1 MELLSPAGSY
11 EALLAAEKN
20 GADAVYM
27 GLGGFNARRS
37 ARNFTD
43 EDFTRAV
50 DYCHERGVKVYLTL
64 NTLLT
69 DRELP
74 EAAEVLKKASAWG
87 VDAVLVQDWG
97 LWQLA
102 RLVAPDQP
110 LHASTQM
117 SLHTLSGA
125 RLAAELGME
134 RVVLA
139 RELSARDVETIC
151 RGCGAEVEVF
161 GHGALCMCYS
171 GQCAMSAMIGGRSG
185 NRGTCAQ
192 PCRLPYTVGEKTGYL
207 LSLKDNNLSPYLRQM
222 EEMGVSCVKLEGRM
236 KRPEY
241 VAAVTGI
248 YAALL
253 REHRAPTADEQ
264 KKLAL
269 AFSRDG
275 FTDGYYRGR
284 RGKEMFGV
292 RPETARWP
300 EEWFGTLRAAYEKED
315 MRLVPGRFRA
325 ALRLGEP
332 MVLTA
337 EDGDG
342 HCVTVSG
349 VAPEAARSR
358 AVTAGEVEARLRKT
372 GGTAFTVSDCAV
384 TAEDGLSVPASAL
397 NALRRDALAALETL
411 RTEIPERREGMFV
424 PAERIKNPTEPPRFT
439 VSIYR
444 AGQLTD
450 ALVNEGVETVYV
462 PLELLPSVEV
472 EKYRGRTKFAAVLPR
487 VWRTADEE
495 GLREQLRTAKERG
508 VECAVLG
515 NLGHFALVRGLDME
529 LRGDFGLNVFN
540 SAALRFLQEQG
551 LSGATLSFELRHEQL
566 RDISKCI
573 PCEAIVYGRLPL
585 MITENCIVANE
596 FGCRHFKG
604 RCDALCADSA
614 CAGAPELT
622 DRVGERFPVLH
633 AYGCRSELQNG
644 KTLWL
649 ADKPEYRKIGL
660 TYARLR
666 FTTESAEECVR
677 VLRAYKGREE
687 YTPKDITRGLFYR
700 GVE

>member
-11 EALLAAEKN
+11 EALLAAVQN

-43 EDFTRAV
+43 EDFARAA

-139 RELSARDVETIC
+139 RELPNRDVETIC

-192 PCRLPYTVGEKTGYL
+192 PCRLPYTVGKKTGYL

-248 YAALL
+248 YRRLL
-253 REHRAPTADEQ
+253 DEKRPPSPTEQ
-264 KKLAL
+264 TQLER
-269 AFSRDG
+269 AFSRSG
-275 FTDGYYRGR
+275 FTDGYWTGR
-284 RGKEMFGV
+284 RGAKMFGM
-292 RPETARWP
+292 RPESARWP
-300 EEWFGTLRAAYEKED
+300 EDWFAQVRKTYEGGAENRPVAVDFTCRIAAGEE
-315 MRLVPGRFRA
+315 A
-325 ALRLGEP
+325 AL
-332 MVLTA
+332 TA
-337 EDGDG
+337 ALPDGRS
-342 HCVTVSG
+342 VTVTG
-349 VAPEAARSR
+349 PVPEAARSR
-358 AVTAGEVEARLRKT
+358 SLTEEELRTRLQKT
-372 GGTAFTVSDCAV
+372 GGTVFACRKTDISL
-384 TAEDGLSVPASAL
+384 EGGLMLSAGSI
-397 NALRRDALAALETL
+397 NALRRDALAELWVLLTSMPQRRTFDTPAL
-411 RTEIPERREGMFV
+411 
-424 PAERIKNPTEPPRFT
+424 PAAPAAYTGAPKLTASVT
-439 VSIYR
+439 Y
-444 AGQLTD
+444 AYQLT
-450 ALVNEGVETVYV
+450 AELARGVEYLYL
-462 PLELLPSVEV
+462 PLALLGEIDLD
-472 EKYRGRTKFAAVLPR
+472 EYAGYTKLCAVLPR
-487 VWRTADEE
+487 I
-495 GLREQLRTAKERG
+495 LRTEDEGKFRE
-508 VECAVLG
+508 VLQEHPQLTAVAVS
-515 NLGHFALVRGLDME
+515 NLGHLPIVDGLGLEVRGDL
-529 LRGDFGLNVFN
+529 GLNVFN
-540 SAALRFLQEQG
+540 SRALLLMQELG
-551 LSGATLSFELRHEQL
+551 LESVTVSAELRHQQVRDL
-566 RDISKCI
+566 RKYI
-573 PCEAIVYGRLPL
+573 PCEAVVYGRLPL
-585 MITENCIVANE
+585 MVTENCPL
-596 FGCRHFKG
+596 
-604 RCDALCADSA
+604 RCSGQCSA
-614 CAGAPELT
+614 GSGGVLT
-622 DRVGERFPVLH
+622 DRTGARFPVLCGH
-633 AYGCRSELQNG
+633 GCRPEIQNSRP
-644 KTLWL
+644 LYL
-649 ADKPEYRKIGL
+649 ADKPEWKKCGL
-660 TYARLR
+660 RWARLR
-666 FTTESAEECVR
+666 LTTETAEEA
-677 VLRAYKGREE
+677 L
-687 YTPKDITRGLFYR
+687 DILQRYQGSDFPAPAGFTRGLFYR

>member
-11 EALLAAEKN
+11 EALLAAVQN

-43 EDFTRAV
+43 EDFARAV

-248 YAALL
+248 YRRLL
-253 REHRAPTADEQ
+253 DEKRPPSPTEQ
-264 KKLAL
+264 TQLER
-269 AFSRDG
+269 AFSRSG
-275 FTDGYYRGR
+275 FTDGYWTGR
-284 RGKEMFGV
+284 RGAKMFGM
-292 RPETARWP
+292 RPESARWP
-300 EEWFGTLRAAYEKED
+300 EDWFAQVRKTYEGGAENRPVAVDFTCRIAAGEE
-315 MRLVPGRFRA
+315 A
-325 ALRLGEP
+325 AL
-332 MVLTA
+332 TA
-337 EDGDG
+337 ALPDGRS
-342 HCVTVSG
+342 VTVTG
-349 VAPEAARSR
+349 PVPEAARSR
-358 AVTAGEVEARLRKT
+358 SLTEEELRTRLQKT
-372 GGTAFTVSDCAV
+372 GGTVFACRKIDISLSG
-384 TAEDGLSVPASAL
+384 GLMLSAGSI
-397 NALRRDALAALETL
+397 NALRRDALAGLRVLLTSMPQRRTFDTPAL
-411 RTEIPERREGMFV
+411 
-424 PAERIKNPTEPPRFT
+424 PAAPAAYTGAPKLTASVT
-439 VSIYR
+439 Y
-444 AGQLTD
+444 AHQLTTEL
-450 ALVNEGVETVYV
+450 ARGVEYLYL
-462 PLELLPSVEV
+462 PLALLGEIDLD
-472 EKYRGRTKFAAVLPR
+472 EYAGYTKLCAVLPR
-487 VWRTADEE
+487 I
-495 GLREQLRTAKERG
+495 LRTEDEGKFRE
-508 VECAVLG
+508 VLQEHPQLTAVAVS
-515 NLGHFALVRGLDME
+515 NLGHLPIVDGLGLEVRGDL
-529 LRGDFGLNVFN
+529 GLNVFN
-540 SAALRFLQEQG
+540 SRALLLMQELG
-551 LSGATLSFELRHEQL
+551 LESVTVSAELRHQQVRDL
-566 RDISKCI
+566 RKYI
-573 PCEAIVYGRLPL
+573 PCEAVVYGRLPL
-585 MITENCIVANE
+585 MVTENCPL
-596 FGCRHFKG
+596 
-604 RCDALCADSA
+604 RCSGQCSA
-614 CAGAPELT
+614 GSGGVLT
-622 DRVGERFPVLH
+622 DRTGARFPVLCGH
-633 AYGCRSELQNG
+633 SCRPEIQNSRP
-644 KTLWL
+644 LYL
-649 ADKPEYRKIGL
+649 ADKPEWKKCGL
-660 TYARLR
+660 RWARLR
-666 FTTESAEECVR
+666 LTTETAEEA
-677 VLRAYKGREE
+677 L
-687 YTPKDITRGLFYR
+687 DILQRYQGSDFPAPAGFTRGPFYR

>member
-11 EALLAAEKN
+11 EALLAAVQN

-43 EDFTRAV
+43 EDFARAV

-74 EAAEVLKKASAWG
+74 EAAEVLRKASAWG

-139 RELSARDVETIC
+139 RELSNRDVETIC

-248 YAALL
+248 YRRLL
-253 REHRAPTADEQ
+253 DEKRPPSPAEQ
-264 KKLAL
+264 AQLER
-269 AFSRDG
+269 AFSRSG
-275 FTDGYYRGR
+275 FTDGYWTGR
-284 RGKEMFGV
+284 RGAKMFGM
-292 RPETARWP
+292 RPESARWP
-300 EEWFGTLRAAYEKED
+300 EDWFAQVRKTYEGGAENRPVAVDFTCRIAAGEE
-315 MRLVPGRFRA
+315 A
-325 ALRLGEP
+325 AL
-332 MVLTA
+332 TA
-337 EDGDG
+337 ALPDGRS
-342 HCVTVSG
+342 VTVTG
-349 VAPEAARSR
+349 PVPEAARSR
-358 AVTAGEVEARLRKT
+358 SLTEEELRTRLQKT
-372 GGTAFTVSDCAV
+372 GGTVFACRKTDISL
-384 TAEDGLSVPASAL
+384 EDGLMLSAGSI
-397 NALRRDALAALETL
+397 NALRRDALAELRVLLTSMPQRRTFDTPAL
-411 RTEIPERREGMFV
+411 
-424 PAERIKNPTEPPRFT
+424 PAAPAAYTGAPKLTASVT
-439 VSIYR
+439 Y
-444 AGQLTD
+444 AYQLTTEL
-450 ALVNEGVETVYV
+450 ARGVEYLYL
-462 PLELLPSVEV
+462 PLALLGEIDLD
-472 EKYRGRTKFAAVLPR
+472 EYAGYTKLCAVLPR
-487 VWRTADEE
+487 I
-495 GLREQLRTAKERG
+495 LRTEDEGKFRE
-508 VECAVLG
+508 VLQEHPQLTAVAVS
-515 NLGHFALVRGLDME
+515 NLGHLPIVDGLGLEVRGDL
-529 LRGDFGLNVFN
+529 GLNVFN
-540 SAALRFLQEQG
+540 SRALLLMQELG
-551 LSGATLSFELRHEQL
+551 LESVTVSAELRHQQVRDL
-566 RDISKCI
+566 RKYI
-573 PCEAIVYGRLPL
+573 PCEAVVYGRLPL
-585 MITENCIVANE
+585 MVTENCPL
-596 FGCRHFKG
+596 
-604 RCDALCADSA
+604 RCSGQCSA
-614 CAGAPELT
+614 GSGGVLT
-622 DRVGERFPVLH
+622 DRTGARFPVLCGH
-633 AYGCRSELQNG
+633 GCRPEIQNSRP
-644 KTLWL
+644 LYL
-649 ADKPEYRKIGL
+649 ADKPEWKKCGL
-660 TYARLR
+660 RWARLR
-666 FTTESAEECVR
+666 LTTETAEEA
-677 VLRAYKGREE
+677 L
-687 YTPKDITRGLFYR
+687 DILQRYQGADFPAPAGFTRGLFYR

>member
-11 EALLAAEKN
+11 EALLAAVQN

-43 EDFTRAV
+43 EDFARAA

-139 RELSARDVETIC
+139 RELPNRDVETIC

-185 NRGTCAQ
+185 NPGTCAQ
-192 PCRLPYTVGEKTGYL
+192 PCRLPYTVGKKTGYL

-248 YAALL
+248 YRRLL
-253 REHRAPTADEQ
+253 DEKRPPSPTEQ
-264 KKLAL
+264 TQLER
-269 AFSRDG
+269 AFSRSG
-275 FTDGYYRGR
+275 FTDGYWTGR
-284 RGKEMFGV
+284 RGAKMFGM
-292 RPETARWP
+292 RPESARWP
-300 EEWFGTLRAAYEKED
+300 EDWFAQVRKTYEGGAENRPVAVDFTCRIAAGEE
-315 MRLVPGRFRA
+315 A
-325 ALRLGEP
+325 AL
-332 MVLTA
+332 TA
-337 EDGDG
+337 ALPDGRS
-342 HCVTVSG
+342 VTVTG
-349 VAPEAARSR
+349 PVPEAARSR
-358 AVTAGEVEARLRKT
+358 SLTEEELRTRLQKT
-372 GGTAFTVSDCAV
+372 GGTVFACRKTDISL
-384 TAEDGLSVPASAL
+384 EGGLMLSAGSI
-397 NALRRDALAALETL
+397 NALRRDALAELRVLLTSMPQRRTFDTPAL
-411 RTEIPERREGMFV
+411 
-424 PAERIKNPTEPPRFT
+424 PAAPAAYTGAPKLTASVT
-439 VSIYR
+439 Y
-444 AGQLTD
+444 AYQLT
-450 ALVNEGVETVYV
+450 AELARGVEYLYL
-462 PLELLPSVEV
+462 PLALLGEIDLD
-472 EKYRGRTKFAAVLPR
+472 EYAGYTKLCAVLPR
-487 VWRTADEE
+487 I
-495 GLREQLRTAKERG
+495 LRTEDEGKFRE
-508 VECAVLG
+508 VLQEHPQLTAVAVS
-515 NLGHFALVRGLDME
+515 NLGHLPIVDGLGLEVRGDL
-529 LRGDFGLNVFN
+529 GLNVFN
-540 SAALRFLQEQG
+540 SRALLLMQELG
-551 LSGATLSFELRHEQL
+551 LESVTVSAELRHQQVRDL
-566 RDISKCI
+566 RKYI
-573 PCEAIVYGRLPL
+573 PCEAVVYGRLPL
-585 MITENCIVANE
+585 MVTENCPL
-596 FGCRHFKG
+596 
-604 RCDALCADSA
+604 RCSGQCSA
-614 CAGAPELT
+614 GSGGVLT
-622 DRVGERFPVLH
+622 DRTGARFPVLCGH
-633 AYGCRSELQNG
+633 GCRPEIQNSRP
-644 KTLWL
+644 LYL
-649 ADKPEYRKIGL
+649 ADKPEWKKCGL
-660 TYARLR
+660 RWARLR
-666 FTTESAEECVR
+666 LTTETAEEA
-677 VLRAYKGREE
+677 L
-687 YTPKDITRGLFYR
+687 DILQRYQGSDFPAPAGFTRGLFYR

>member
-1 MELLSPAGSY
+1 MRIMELLSPAGSY
-11 EALLAAEKN
+11 EALLAAVQN

-43 EDFTRAV
+43 EDFARAV

-139 RELSARDVETIC
+139 RELPNRDVETIC

-192 PCRLPYTVGEKTGYL
+192 PCRLPYTVGKKTGYL

-248 YAALL
+248 YRRLL
-253 REHRAPTADEQ
+253 DEKRPPSPTEQ
-264 KKLAL
+264 AQLER
-269 AFSRDG
+269 AFSRSG
-275 FTDGYYRGR
+275 FTDGYWTGR
-284 RGKEMFGV
+284 RGAKMFGM
-292 RPETARWP
+292 RPESARWP
-300 EEWFGTLRAAYEKED
+300 EDWFAQVRKTYEGGAENRPVAVDFTCRIAAGEE
-315 MRLVPGRFRA
+315 A
-325 ALRLGEP
+325 AL
-332 MVLTA
+332 TA
-337 EDGDG
+337 ALPDGRS
-342 HCVTVSG
+342 VTVTG
-349 VAPEAARSR
+349 PVPEAARSR
-358 AVTAGEVEARLRKT
+358 SLTEEELRTRLQKT
-372 GGTAFTVSDCAV
+372 GGTVFACRKIDISLSG
-384 TAEDGLSVPASAL
+384 GLMLSAGSI
-397 NALRRDALAALETL
+397 NALRRDALAGLRVLLTSMPQRRTFDTPAL
-411 RTEIPERREGMFV
+411 
-424 PAERIKNPTEPPRFT
+424 PAAPAAYTGAPKLTASVT
-439 VSIYR
+439 Y
-444 AGQLTD
+444 AHQLTTEL
-450 ALVNEGVETVYV
+450 ARGVEYLYL
-462 PLELLPSVEV
+462 PLALLGEIDLD
-472 EKYRGRTKFAAVLPR
+472 EYAGYTKLCAVLPR
-487 VWRTADEE
+487 I
-495 GLREQLRTAKERG
+495 LRTEDEGKFRE
-508 VECAVLG
+508 VLQEHPQLTAVAVS
-515 NLGHFALVRGLDME
+515 NLGHLPIVDGLGLEVRGDL
-529 LRGDFGLNVFN
+529 GLNVFN
-540 SAALRFLQEQG
+540 SRALLLMQELG
-551 LSGATLSFELRHEQL
+551 LESVTVSAELRHQQVRDL
-566 RDISKCI
+566 RKYI
-573 PCEAIVYGRLPL
+573 PCEAVVYGRLPL
-585 MITENCIVANE
+585 MVTENCPL
-596 FGCRHFKG
+596 
-604 RCDALCADSA
+604 RCSGQCSA
-614 CAGAPELT
+614 GNGGVLT
-622 DRVGERFPVLH
+622 DRTGARFPVLCGH
-633 AYGCRSELQNG
+633 GCRPEIQNSRP
-644 KTLWL
+644 LYL
-649 ADKPEYRKIGL
+649 ADKPEWKKCGL
-660 TYARLR
+660 RWARLR
-666 FTTESAEECVR
+666 LTTETADE
-677 VLRAYKGREE
+677 AA
-687 YTPKDITRGLFYR
+687 DILQRYQGSDFPAPAGFTRGLFYR

>member
-11 EALLAAEKN
+11 EALLAAVQN

-43 EDFTRAV
+43 EDFARAV

-139 RELSARDVETIC
+139 RELPKRDVETIC

-248 YAALL
+248 YRRLL
-253 REHRAPTADEQ
+253 DEKRPPSPAEQ
-264 KKLAL
+264 AQLER

-275 FTDGYYRGR
+275 FTDGYWTGR
-284 RGKEMFGV
+284 RGPKMFGM
-292 RPETARWP
+292 RPESARWP
-300 EEWFGTLRAAYEKED
+300 EDWFAQVRKTYENGAENRPVAVDFTCRVAAGEEAQ
-315 MRLVPGRFRA
+315 LTA
-325 ALRLGEP
+325 ALP
-332 MVLTA
+332 
-337 EDGDG
+337 DGRS
-342 HCVTVSG
+342 VTVTG
-349 VAPEAARSR
+349 PVPEAARNR
-358 AVTAGEVEARLRKT
+358 ALTEDELRARLQKT
-372 GGTAFTVSDCAV
+372 GGTVFACRKTDISLG
-384 TAEDGLSVPASAL
+384 DGLMLSAGSI
-397 NALRRDALAALETL
+397 NALRRDALAALRALLVEKPRRRVFDTPAL
-411 RTEIPERREGMFV
+411 PEA
-424 PAERIKNPTEPPRFT
+424 PAAYSGAPKLTASVTYAR
-439 VSIYR
+439 
-444 AGQLTD
+444 QLT
-450 ALVNEGVETVYV
+450 AELARGVEYLYL
-462 PLELLPSVEV
+462 PLSLLDEIDLG
-472 EKYRGRTKFAAVLPR
+472 EYAGYTKLCAVLPR
-487 VWRTADEE
+487 IFRTEDEE
-495 GLREQLRTAKERG
+495 KFREILREHPQLTAA
-508 VECAVLG
+508 AVS
-515 NLGHFALVRGLDME
+515 NLGHLPIVNGLGLEVRGDL
-529 LRGDFGLNVFN
+529 GLNVFN
-540 SAALRFLQEQG
+540 SRALLLLQELG
-551 LSGATLSFELRHEQL
+551 LGSVTVSAELRHQQVRDL
-566 RDISKCI
+566 RKYI
-573 PCEAIVYGRLPL
+573 PCEAVVYGRLPL
-585 MITENCIVANE
+585 MVTENCPL
-596 FGCRHFKG
+596 
-604 RCDALCADSA
+604 RCSGQCS
-614 CAGAPELT
+614 GGSGGTLT
-622 DRVGERFPVLH
+622 DRTGAQFPVLCGH
-633 AYGCRSELQNG
+633 GCRPEIQNS
-644 KTLWL
+644 KPLYL
-649 ADKPEYRKIGL
+649 ADKPEWKKCGL
-660 TYARLR
+660 RWARLR
-666 FTTESAEECVR
+666 LTTETAAEALDI
-677 VLRAYKGREE
+677 LRRYQGADCPPPE
-687 YTPKDITRGLFYR
+687 DFTRGLFYR

>member
-11 EALLAAEKN
+11 EALLAAVQN

-43 EDFTRAV
+43 EDFARAV

-151 RGCGAEVEVF
+151 RGCRAEVEVF

-248 YAALL
+248 YRRLL
-253 REHRAPTADEQ
+253 DEKRPPSPTEQ
-264 KKLAL
+264 TQLER
-269 AFSRDG
+269 AFSRSG
-275 FTDGYYRGR
+275 FTDGYWTGR
-284 RGKEMFGV
+284 RGAKMFGM
-292 RPETARWP
+292 RPESARWP
-300 EEWFGTLRAAYEKED
+300 EDWFAQVRKTYEGGAENRSVAVDFTCRIAAGEE
-315 MRLVPGRFRA
+315 A
-325 ALRLGEP
+325 AL
-332 MVLTA
+332 TA
-337 EDGDG
+337 ALPDGRS
-342 HCVTVSG
+342 VTVTG
-349 VAPEAARSR
+349 PVPEAARSR
-358 AVTAGEVEARLRKT
+358 SLTEEELRTRLQKT
-372 GGTAFTVSDCAV
+372 GGTVFACRKIDISLSG
-384 TAEDGLSVPASAL
+384 GLMLSAGSI
-397 NALRRDALAALETL
+397 NALRRDALAELRVLLTSMPQRRTFDTPAL
-411 RTEIPERREGMFV
+411 
-424 PAERIKNPTEPPRFT
+424 PAAPAAYTGAPKLTASVT
-439 VSIYR
+439 Y
-444 AGQLTD
+444 AYQLT
-450 ALVNEGVETVYV
+450 AELARGVEYLYL
-462 PLELLPSVEV
+462 PLALLGEIDLD
-472 EKYRGRTKFAAVLPR
+472 EYAGYTKLCAVLPR
-487 VWRTADEE
+487 I
-495 GLREQLRTAKERG
+495 LRTEDEGKFREVLQEHPQLA
-508 VECAVLG
+508 AVAVS
-515 NLGHFALVRGLDME
+515 NLGHLPIVDGLGLEVRGDL
-529 LRGDFGLNVFN
+529 GLNVFN
-540 SAALRFLQEQG
+540 SRALLLMQELG
-551 LSGATLSFELRHEQL
+551 LESVTVSAELRHQQVRDL
-566 RDISKCI
+566 RKYI
-573 PCEAIVYGRLPL
+573 PCEAVVYGRLPL
-585 MITENCIVANE
+585 MVTENCPL
-596 FGCRHFKG
+596 
-604 RCDALCADSA
+604 RCSGQCSA
-614 CAGAPELT
+614 GSGGVLT
-622 DRVGERFPVLH
+622 DRTGARFPVLCGH
-633 AYGCRSELQNG
+633 GCRPEIQNSRP
-644 KTLWL
+644 LYL
-649 ADKPEYRKIGL
+649 ADKPEWKKCGL
-660 TYARLR
+660 RWARLR
-666 FTTESAEECVR
+666 LTTETAVEA
-677 VLRAYKGREE
+677 L
-687 YTPKDITRGLFYR
+687 DILQRYQGSDFPAPAGFTRGLFYR

>member
-11 EALLAAEKN
+11 EALLAAVQN

-43 EDFTRAV
+43 EDFARAV

-74 EAAEVLKKASAWG
+74 EAAEALKKASAWG

-139 RELSARDVETIC
+139 RELSNRDVETIC

-248 YAALL
+248 YRRLL
-253 REHRAPTADEQ
+253 DEKRPPSPTEQ
-264 KKLAL
+264 AQLER
-269 AFSRDG
+269 AFSRSG
-275 FTDGYYRGR
+275 FTDGYWTGR
-284 RGKEMFGV
+284 RGAKMFGM
-292 RPETARWP
+292 RPESARWP
-300 EEWFGTLRAAYEKED
+300 EDWFAQVRKTYEGGAENRPVAVDFTCRIAAGEE
-315 MRLVPGRFRA
+315 A
-325 ALRLGEP
+325 AL
-332 MVLTA
+332 TA
-337 EDGDG
+337 ALPDGRS
-342 HCVTVSG
+342 VTVTG
-349 VAPEAARSR
+349 PVPEAARSR
-358 AVTAGEVEARLRKT
+358 SLTEEELRTRLQKT
-372 GGTAFTVSDCAV
+372 GGTVFACRKIDISLSG
-384 TAEDGLSVPASAL
+384 GLMLSAGSI
-397 NALRRDALAALETL
+397 NALRRDALAGLRVLLTSMPQRRTFDTPAL
-411 RTEIPERREGMFV
+411 
-424 PAERIKNPTEPPRFT
+424 PAAPAAYTGAPKLTASVT
-439 VSIYR
+439 Y
-444 AGQLTD
+444 AHQLTTEL
-450 ALVNEGVETVYV
+450 ARGVEYLYL
-462 PLELLPSVEV
+462 PLALLGEIDLD
-472 EKYRGRTKFAAVLPR
+472 EYAGYTKLCAVLPR
-487 VWRTADEE
+487 I
-495 GLREQLRTAKERG
+495 LRTEDEGKFRE
-508 VECAVLG
+508 VLQEHPQLTAVAVS
-515 NLGHFALVRGLDME
+515 NLGHLPIVDGLGLEVRGDL
-529 LRGDFGLNVFN
+529 GLNVFN
-540 SAALRFLQEQG
+540 SRALLLMQELG
-551 LSGATLSFELRHEQL
+551 LEIVTVSAELRHQQVRDL
-566 RDISKCI
+566 RKYI
-573 PCEAIVYGRLPL
+573 PCEAVVYGRLPL
-585 MITENCIVANE
+585 MVTENCPL
-596 FGCRHFKG
+596 
-604 RCDALCADSA
+604 RCSGQCSA
-614 CAGAPELT
+614 GSGGVLT
-622 DRVGERFPVLH
+622 DRTGARFPVLCGH
-633 AYGCRSELQNG
+633 GCRPEIQNSRP
-644 KTLWL
+644 LYL
-649 ADKPEYRKIGL
+649 ADKPEWKKCGL
-660 TYARLR
+660 RWARLR
-666 FTTESAEECVR
+666 LTTETAEEA
-677 VLRAYKGREE
+677 L
-687 YTPKDITRGLFYR
+687 DILQRYQGADFPAPAGFTRGLFYR

>member
-11 EALLAAEKN
+11 EALLAAVQN

-43 EDFTRAV
+43 EDFARAV

-69 DRELP
+69 DRELT
-74 EAAEVLKKASAWG
+74 EAAEVLRKASAWG

-139 RELSARDVETIC
+139 RELPNRDVETIC

-248 YAALL
+248 YRRLL
-253 REHRAPTADEQ
+253 DEKRPPSPAEQ
-264 KKLAL
+264 AQLER
-269 AFSRDG
+269 AFSRSG
-275 FTDGYYRGR
+275 FTDGYWTGR
-284 RGKEMFGV
+284 RGAKMFGM
-292 RPETARWP
+292 RPESARWP
-300 EEWFGTLRAAYEKED
+300 EDWFAQVRKTYEGGAENRPVAVDFTCRIAAGEE
-315 MRLVPGRFRA
+315 A
-325 ALRLGEP
+325 AL
-332 MVLTA
+332 TA
-337 EDGDG
+337 ALPDGRS
-342 HCVTVSG
+342 VTVTG
-349 VAPEAARSR
+349 PVPEAARSR
-358 AVTAGEVEARLRKT
+358 SLTEEELRTRLQKT
-372 GGTAFTVSDCAV
+372 GGTVFACRKTDISL
-384 TAEDGLSVPASAL
+384 EDGLMLSAGSI
-397 NALRRDALAALETL
+397 NALRRDALAELRVLLTSMPQRRTFDTPAL
-411 RTEIPERREGMFV
+411 
-424 PAERIKNPTEPPRFT
+424 PAAPAAYTGAPKLTASVT
-439 VSIYR
+439 Y
-444 AGQLTD
+444 AYQLTTEL
-450 ALVNEGVETVYV
+450 ARGVEYLYL
-462 PLELLPSVEV
+462 PLALLGEIDLD
-472 EKYRGRTKFAAVLPR
+472 EYAGYTKLCAVLPR
-487 VWRTADEE
+487 I
-495 GLREQLRTAKERG
+495 LRTEDEGKFRE
-508 VECAVLG
+508 VLQEHPQLTAVAVS
-515 NLGHFALVRGLDME
+515 NLGHLPIVDGLGLEVRGDL
-529 LRGDFGLNVFN
+529 GLNVFN
-540 SAALRFLQEQG
+540 SRALLLMQELG
-551 LSGATLSFELRHEQL
+551 LESVTVSAELRHQQVRDL
-566 RDISKCI
+566 RKYI
-573 PCEAIVYGRLPL
+573 PCEAVVYGRLPL
-585 MITENCIVANE
+585 MVTENCPL
-596 FGCRHFKG
+596 
-604 RCDALCADSA
+604 RCSGQCSA
-614 CAGAPELT
+614 GSGGVLT
-622 DRVGERFPVLH
+622 DRTGARFPVLCGH
-633 AYGCRSELQNG
+633 GCRPEIQNSRP
-644 KTLWL
+644 LYL
-649 ADKPEYRKIGL
+649 ADKPEWKKCGL
-660 TYARLR
+660 RWARLR
-666 FTTESAEECVR
+666 LTTETAEEA
-677 VLRAYKGREE
+677 L
-687 YTPKDITRGLFYR
+687 DILQRYQGADFPAPAGFTRGLFYR